1 MLHVTPFADPAP
13 EEATPRWPALLIS
26 AGIHLAVI
34 LFVLLRTG
42 AAEPTPAAAVEFPE
56 QEQQLAIQ
64 PMPRFE
70 PQQNAP
76 APQPPPTLPEEP
88 VALGPDSDR
97 PDERIPRE
105 QGEATPPP
113 PDAPIATTPPPPTT
127 RETPADEPAPGQGT
141 GQTAERIARAE
152 ETGQTGRLQ
161 TPTSPWGPSRTVL
174 NPGPAGGASA
184 APATASAGAMG
195 RAGVS
200 KVDGRAWQQS
210 FPEAAGRCVE
220 MPDFGTNPDGSPVLA
235 SVLGIVKDDKGFPLP
250 NAHLQLV
257 GHTYSTFTD
266 RQGRYRL
273 EFNPKLLERC
283 RVQYIRVSAD
293 GYSGANLVLAIGRQ
307 VVSDDVILRRR

>member
-1 MLHVTPFADPAP
+1 MLHVTPFAEDAH
-13 EEATPRWPALLIS
+13 EESISRWPALLTS
-26 AGIHLAVI
+26 AGIHLAVV
-34 LFVLLRTG
+34 LFVLLRTT
-42 AAEPTPAAAVEFPE
+42 EPVPNPAAPVEFPDNQQQIALE
-56 QEQQLAIQ
+56 PMPQFDPEQQ
-64 PMPRFE
+64 
-70 PQQNAP
+70 AP
-76 APQPPPTLPEEP
+76 APQPAPAAPEEP

-105 QGEATPPP
+105 QGQQEPPP
-113 PDAPIATTPPPPTT
+113 PDAPIATTPPRTT
-127 RETPADEPAPGQGT
+127 EEQPAEEPAPGQGT
-141 GQTAERIARAE
+141 GQTAERIPRAE

-174 NPGPAGGASA
+174 DPGPAGGAAS

-307 VVSDDVILRRR
+307 VLSDDVILRRR

>member
-1 MLHVTPFADPAP
+1 MLHVTPFADDPP
-13 EEATPRWPALLIS
+13 EEAISRWPALLIS
-26 AGIHLAVI
+26 AGLHLAVMT
-34 LFVLLRTG
+34 FVLLRT
-42 AAEPTPAAAVEFPE
+42 AASAPTPAVPVDFPE
-56 QEQQLAIQ
+56 EQQQIAMA
-64 PMPRFE
+64 PMPQFQ
-70 PQQNAP
+70 PQQEAP
-76 APQPPPTLPEEP
+76 APAPAAVPEEP

-105 QGEATPPP
+105 QGESEPPP
-113 PDAPIATTPPPPTT
+113 PDAPIATTPPRTT
-127 RETPADEPAPGQGT
+127 LEAPAEEPAPGQGA
-141 GQTAERIARAE
+141 GQTAERVARAE
-152 ETGQTGRLQ
+152 ESGQTGRLQ
-161 TPTSPWGPSRTVL
+161 TPTSPWGPSRTIL
-174 NPGPAGGASA
+174 NPGPAGGAASA
-184 APATASAGAMG
+184 PTTASAGAMG

-307 VVSDDVILRRR
+307 VVSDDVVLRRR

>member
-1 MLHVTPFADPAP
+1 MLHVTPHADDPA
-13 EEATPRWPALLIS
+13 EDAISRWPALLIS
-26 AGIHLAVI
+26 AGIHLALT
-34 LFVLLRTG
+34 LFVLLRT
-42 AAEPTPAAAVEFPE
+42 ADSTPTPASAVEFPE
-56 QEQQLAIQ
+56 EQQQLAIE
-64 PMPRFE
+64 PMPQYE
-70 PQQNAP
+70 PQQQAP
-76 APQPPPTLPEEP
+76 APALAPAVPDEP

-105 QGEATPPP
+105 QGASEPPP
-113 PDAPIATTPPPPTT
+113 PDAPIATTPPRTT
-127 RETPADEPAPGQGT
+127 EEVPAEEPAPGQGT
-141 GQTAERIARAE
+141 GQPAERVLRAE
-152 ETGQTGRLQ
+152 ESGQSGRLQ
-161 TPTSPWGPSRTVL
+161 TPTSPWGPSRTIL
-174 NPGPAGGASA
+174 NPGSSGGAASA
-184 APATASAGAMG
+184 PSTASAGAMG
-195 RAGVS
+195 RAGIG

-307 VVSDDVILRRR
+307 VVSDDVVLRRR

>member
-1 MLHVTPFADPAP
+1 MLHVTPFAHDPP
-13 EEATPRWPALLIS
+13 EEEISRWPALLIS
-26 AGIHLAVI
+26 AGIHLGVI
-34 LFVLLRTG
+34 VLVLLRTS
-42 AAEPTPAAAVEFPE
+42 APAPSPAAPVEFPE
-56 QEQQLAIQ
+56 ERQQLAIE
-64 PMPRFE
+64 PMPQFDPR
-70 PQQNAP
+70 QNPP
-76 APQPPPTLPEEP
+76 APEPTPSIPDEP

-97 PDERIPRE
+97 PNERIPRE
-105 QGEATPPP
+105 QGQTEPPP
-113 PDAPIATTPPPPTT
+113 PDAPIATTPPRTT
-127 RETPADEPAPGQGT
+127 QQEPAEEPAPGQGAAE
-141 GQTAERIARAE
+141 TADRIARAE

-161 TPTSPWGPSRTVL
+161 TPTSPWGPSRTIL
-174 NPGPAGGASA
+174 NPGPAGGAAS
-184 APATASAGAMG
+184 APAAASAGAMG

-307 VVSDDVILRRR
+307 VVSDDVVLRRR

>member
-1 MLHVTPFADPAP
+1 MLHVTPFAHDPP
-13 EEATPRWPALLIS
+13 EEAISRWPALLIS
-26 AGIHLAVI
+26 AGLHLGVI
-34 LFVLLRTG
+34 LFVLLRTP
-42 AAEPTPAAAVEFPE
+42 ALAENPAAPVEFPE
-56 QEQQLAIQ
+56 DRQQIAIE
-64 PMPRFE
+64 PMPQFD
-70 PQQNAP
+70 PQQNPP
-76 APQPPPTLPEEP
+76 APEPTPSIPDEP

-105 QGEATPPP
+105 QGQTEPPP
-113 PDAPIATTPPPPTT
+113 PDAPIATTPPRTNQQ
-127 RETPADEPAPGQGT
+127 EPAEEPAPGQGS
-141 GQTAERIARAE
+141 GETAERIARAE

-161 TPTSPWGPSRTVL
+161 TPTSPWGPSRTIL
-174 NPGPAGGASA
+174 NPGPAGGAAS

-307 VVSDDVILRRR
+307 VVSDDVVLRRR

>member
-1 MLHVTPFADPAP
+1 M
-13 EEATPRWPALLIS
+13 
-26 AGIHLAVI
+26 
-34 LFVLLRTG
+34 LFVLLRT
-42 AAEPTPAAAVEFPE
+42 ADSTPTPASAVEFPE
-56 QEQQLAIQ
+56 EQQQLAIE
-64 PMPRFE
+64 PMPQYE
-70 PQQNAP
+70 PQQQAP
-76 APQPPPTLPEEP
+76 APAPAPAVPDEP

-105 QGEATPPP
+105 QGALEPPP
-113 PDAPIATTPPPPTT
+113 PDAPIATTPPRTT
-127 RETPADEPAPGQGT
+127 EEAPAEEPAPGQGT
-141 GQTAERIARAE
+141 GQQAERVLRAE

-161 TPTSPWGPSRTVL
+161 TPTSPWGPSRTIL
-174 NPGPAGGASA
+174 NPGASGGAASA
-184 APATASAGAMG
+184 PSTASAGAMG
-195 RAGVS
+195 RAGIG

-307 VVSDDVILRRR
+307 VVSDDVVLRRR

>member
-1 MLHVTPFADPAP
+1 MLHVTPFADDPP
-13 EEATPRWPALLIS
+13 EEAISRWPALLIS

-34 LFVLLRTG
+34 VFVILRTAG
-42 AAEPTPAAAVEFPE
+42 ATPTPAATVEFPE
-56 QEQQLAIQ
+56 ERQQLAIE
-64 PMPRFE
+64 PMPQFD
-70 PQQNAP
+70 PQQQGPTPAP
-76 APQPPPTLPEEP
+76 AAPEEP
-88 VALGPDSDR
+88 VALGPDSER

-105 QGEATPPP
+105 RGESEPPP
-113 PDAPIATTPPPPTT
+113 PDAPIATAPPRTTPP
-127 RETPADEPAPGQGT
+127 EPAEEPAPGQGV
-141 GQTAERIARAE
+141 GQTADRVARAE
-152 ETGQTGRLQ
+152 ASGQTGRLQ

-174 NPGPAGGASA
+174 TPGTSGGAASV
-184 APATASAGAMG
+184 PSTATAGAMG

-307 VVSDDVILRRR
+307 VLSDDVILRRR